1 MRRYYPLGMAENET
15 VWTIVVAAGS
25 GLRFGR
31 AKQFEVIGGR
41 RIVDWAV
48 EQAHKHSVGVVVV
61 LPPGQANGPGEV
73 EGGSTR
79 SESVRKGLAAVPND
93 ATIVCVHDAAR
104 PFASHAVFQR
114 VISAVVDGADAAV
127 PGIPVVDTIK
137 QINETNVVVATPRR
151 ETLRAVQTP
160 QAFRASSLRRAH
172 EHDGEGTDDAALIE
186 LIGGEVVVVEGEVV
200 NRKITSPEDLEWAVA
215 HADRLLAGE
224 I

>member
-1 MRRYYPLGMAENET
+1 VAENEI

-48 EQAHKHSVGVVVV
+48 AEAHDHSIGVIVV
-61 LPPGQANGPGEV
+61 LPVGEANGPGEV

-79 SESVRKGLAAVPND
+79 SESVRRGLAAVPAE

-104 PFASHAVFQR
+104 PFASPAVFQR
-114 VISAVVDGADAAV
+114 VISAVVDGADASV
-127 PGIPVVDTIK
+127 PGVAVVDTIK
-137 QINETNVVVATPRR
+137 EVNQSNVVVSTPRR

-172 EHDGEGTDDAALIE
+172 EQGGEGTDDAALIE
-186 LIGGEVVVVEGEVV
+186 RIGGEVVVVEGEVV
-200 NRKITSPEDLEWAVA
+200 NRKITTLEDLEWAETHAIHVA
-215 HADRLLAGE
+215 NGE

>member
-1 MRRYYPLGMAENET
+1 VAENEI

-48 EQAHKHSVGVVVV
+48 AEAHNHSIGVIVV
-61 LPPGQANGPGEV
+61 LPVGEAHGPGEV

-79 SESVRKGLAAVPND
+79 SESVRRGLAAVPAE

-104 PFASHAVFQR
+104 PFASPAVFQR

-127 PGIPVVDTIK
+127 PGVAVVDTIK
-137 QINETNVVVATPRR
+137 EVNESNVVVSTPRR

-172 EHDGEGTDDAALIE
+172 EHGGEGTDDAALIE
-186 LIGGEVVVVEGEVV
+186 RIAGEVVVVDGEVV
-200 NRKITSPEDLEWAVA
+200 NRKITTVEDLEWAEA
-215 HADRLLAGE
+215 HAIHLANGE

>member
-1 MRRYYPLGMAENET
+1 MAQNET

-25 GLRFGR
+25 GLRFGV

-48 EQAHKHSVGVVVV
+48 EEAAKHSVGVVVV
-61 LPPGQANGPGEV
+61 VPAGQATGPGQV

-79 SESVRKGLAAVPND
+79 SESVRRGLAAVPSD

-104 PFASHAVFQR
+104 PFVSPVIFQR

-127 PGIPVVDTIK
+127 PGVPVVDTIK
-137 QINETNVVVATPRR
+137 QVNQSEVVVATPRR

-172 EHDGEGTDDAALIE
+172 EQGGEGTDDAALIE
-186 LIGGEVVVVEGEVV
+186 RIGGEVVVVEGEVV